1 MTIDLHKLFDI
12 FDNKCHLTYWHNKS
26 TAVIDLFY
34 LQSDYV
40 EILFSIIAY
49 GDRISFRIIIYP
61 CEMIKNTIKTNAI
74 RNIYVYGLF
83 VVQQLSLLRLSLSLI
98 LRNVFAL
105 KIPHQQSNMKRNLI
119 SSLMLVKWW
128 AVNKQ
133 RLCTGKELSLN
144 LCNEMFNEKSL
155 ARVFFLSKVAQL

>member
-12 FDNKCHLTYWHNKS
+12 FDNKCHLMYWHNKS

-83 VVQQLSLLRLSLSLI
+83 VVQQLSLLRLSLSDSEKCFCTENPTPAI
-98 LRNVFAL
+98 EHEA
-105 KIPHQQSNMKRNLI
+105 KPHQLFDVGQMVSC
-119 SSLMLVKWW
+119 
-128 AVNKQ
+128 KQ
-133 RLCTGKELSLN
+133 TTFVYRERTKP
-144 LCNEMFNEKSL
+144 KSL
-155 ARVFFLSKVAQL
+155 